1 MKRCALALT
10 ALTASTGGAHAGG
23 IDRSGT
29 PIDIIFETGNY
40 ATLSY
45 GYADPSLTGIDVD
58 GANVRNIANSF
69 GIVGA
74 GLKLDIAENV
84 SLAFILD
91 EPYGVDVGY
100 GPESDVLG
108 GTLADAESYGI
119 TTLVRYQA
127 TDRISV
133 YGGPRFVRAKGQIN
147 LGGDAYDVAPEGIG
161 FNGYESNYASDTG
174 TGYVIGAAYEIPDI
188 AFRAALTYH
197 SGIDLAFD
205 TTETFPD
212 SAAPIPDVT
221 VPTGVPLSTGTT
233 NTTLPQSIKLAVQ
246 SGIATD
252 TLAFGSIRWVDH
264 EEFTIIP
271 PALQSDLAGLDS
283 TVTYELGIGRRFTER
298 FSGRA
303 SVIYEEGGSDDLVSP
318 LAPTNG
324 FTALSIGGQ
333 YQVTEALDISVG
345 IRYTWLDDARA
356 APRDVVAAD
365 FRNNDVVSF
374 GLKLG
379 VRF

>member
-1 MKRCALALT
+1 MIRSALALT
-10 ALTASTGGAHAGG
+10 ALTVSTGVAQAGG

-29 PIDIIFETGNY
+29 PIDIIFEEGNY

-45 GYADPSLTGIDVD
+45 GYADPSLTGVD
-58 GANVRNIANSF
+58 REGANVRNIAASF
-69 GIVGA
+69 GLVGVA
-74 GLKLDIAENV
+74 LKLDIAENV

-91 EPYGVDVGY
+91 EPYGVDVEY
-100 GPESDVLG
+100 GPESAVLG

-147 LGGDAYDVAPEGIG
+147 LGGNAYFLDGYELD
-161 FNGYESNYASDTG
+161 GYESNFASDTG

-197 SGIDLAFD
+197 SEIDLSFD
-205 TTETFPD
+205 TTETFP
-212 SAAPIPDVT
+212 
-221 VPTGVPLSTGTT
+221 GVPVPTGTT

-252 TLAFGSIRWVDH
+252 TLVFGSVRWVDH
-264 EEFTIIP
+264 DVFMVIP
-271 PALQSDLAGLDS
+271 PVFPENLASLDS
-283 TVTYELGIGRRFTER
+283 SITYELGIGRRFSER
-298 FSGRA
+298 FSARA
-303 SVIYEEGGSDDLVSP
+303 SVIYEDVLADDLVSP
-318 LAPTNG
+318 LTPTSG

-333 YQVTEALDISVG
+333 YQLTEAVDISGG
-345 IRYTWLDDARA
+345 IRYTWLKDATA
-356 APRDVVAAD
+356 EVSDSVVGE

>member
-1 MKRCALALT
+1 MKRCALALA

-45 GYADPSLTGIDVD
+45 GYADPSVTGVD
-58 GANVRNIANSF
+58 IAGANVRNIANSF
-69 GIVGA
+69 GIVGG

-84 SLAFILD
+84 SLAFIFGQ
-91 EPYGVDVGY
+91 PYGVDVEY
-100 GPESDVLG
+100 GPESAVLG

-147 LGGDAYDVAPEGIG
+147 LGGNAYGLD
-161 FNGYESNYASDTG
+161 GYESDYAADTG

-197 SGIDLAFD
+197 SEIDLAFN
-205 TTETFPD
+205 TTETFPAA
-212 SAAPIPDVT
+212 AAPLLPPGTPTDVPL
-221 VPTGVPLSTGTT
+221 PTGATD
-233 NTTLPQSIKLAVQ
+233 TTLPQSIKLAVQ

-264 EEFTIIP
+264 DVFMIIP
-271 PALQSDLAGLDS
+271 PVFPENLASLDS
-283 TVTYELGIGRRFTER
+283 SITYELGIARRFSER
-298 FSGRA
+298 FSARA
-303 SVIYEEGGSDDLVSP
+303 SVIYEDILADDLVSP
-318 LAPTNG
+318 LTPTNG
-324 FTALSIGGQ
+324 FTAITLGGQ
-333 YQVTEALDISVG
+333 YQLTEALDISGG
-345 IRYTWLDDARA
+345 IRYTWLGDATA
-356 APRDVVAAD
+356 EVSDTAVGE

>member
-1 MKRCALALT
+1 MIRSALALT
-10 ALTASTGGAHAGG
+10 ALTVSTGVAQAGG

-29 PIDIIFETGNY
+29 PIDIIFEEGNY
-40 ATLSY
+40 ATVSF
-45 GYADPSLTGIDVD
+45 GYADPSLTGVD
-58 GANVRNIANSF
+58 LTGRGTGNIADSF

-74 GLKLDIAENV
+74 ALKLDIAENV

-100 GPESDVLG
+100 GPESALLG

-147 LGGDAYDVAPEGIG
+147 LGGSAYDRAPGGIG
-161 FNGYESNYASDTG
+161 FDGYESNYASDTG

-197 SGIDLAFD
+197 SGVDLAFD
-205 TTETFPD
+205 TTETFPAS
-212 SAAPIPDVT
+212 SAPLIPPGT
-221 VPTGVPLSTGTT
+221 PTGVPLPTGTT
-233 NTTLPQSIKLAVQ
+233 DTTLPQSIKLAVQ

-264 EEFTIIP
+264 DEFTIIP
-271 PALQSDLAGLDS
+271 PALQSDLAALDS
-283 TVTYELGIGRRFTER
+283 TVTYELGIGRRFSER
-298 FSGRA
+298 FSARA
-303 SVIYEEGGSDDLVSP
+303 SVIYEDGGSDDLVSP

-333 YQVTEALDISVG
+333 YQLTEALDISGG
-345 IRYTWLDDARA
+345 IRYTWLKDARA
-356 APRDVVAAD
+356 APSDVVAAD

-374 GLKLG
+374 GLQLG

>member
-1 MKRCALALT
+1 MIRSALALT
-10 ALTASTGGAHAGG
+10 ALTVSTGVAQAGG

-29 PIDIIFETGNY
+29 PIDIIFEEGNY

-45 GYADPSLTGIDVD
+45 GYADPSLTGVD
-58 GANVRNIANSF
+58 QEGANVRNIAASF
-69 GIVGA
+69 GLVGVA
-74 GLKLDIAENV
+74 LKLDIAENV

-91 EPYGVDVGY
+91 EPYGVDVEY
-100 GPESDVLG
+100 GPESAVLG

-147 LGGDAYDVAPEGIG
+147 LGGNAYFLD
-161 FNGYESNYASDTG
+161 GYESNFASDTG

-197 SGIDLAFD
+197 SEIDLSFD
-205 TTETFPD
+205 TTETFPVSLGPD
-212 SAAPIPDVT
+212 IPGNT
-221 VPTGVPLSTGTT
+221 PLNTGATETK
-233 NTTLPQSIKLAVQ
+233 LPQSIKLAVQ

-252 TLAFGSIRWVDH
+252 TLVFGSIRWVDH
-264 EEFTIIP
+264 DVFTVIP
-271 PALQSDLAGLDS
+271 PVFPENLASLDS
-283 TVTYELGIGRRFTER
+283 SITYELGIGRRFSER
-298 FSGRA
+298 FSA
-303 SVIYEEGGSDDLVSP
+303 QATVIYEDVLADNFVSP
-318 LAPTNG
+318 LTPTNG

-333 YQVTEALDISVG
+333 YQLTEALDISGG
-345 IRYTWLDDARA
+345 IRYTWLGDATA
-356 APRDVVAAD
+356 EVSDSVVGE

-374 GLKLG
+374 GLRLG

>member
-1 MKRCALALT
+1 MKRSALALT
-10 ALTASTGGAHAGG
+10 ALTVSAGVAQAGG

-29 PIDIIFETGNY
+29 PIDIIFEKGNY
-40 ATLSY
+40 ATVSF
-45 GYADPSLTGIDVD
+45 GYADPSVTGVD
-58 GANVRNIANSF
+58 REGVNVRNIAAGF

-91 EPYGVDVGY
+91 EPYGVDVEY
-100 GPESDVLG
+100 GPESAVLG

-147 LGGDAYDVAPEGIG
+147 LGGNAYGLD
-161 FNGYESNYASDTG
+161 GYESNFASDTG

-197 SGIDLAFD
+197 SEIDLSFD
-205 TTETFPD
+205 TTETFPA
-212 SAAPIPDVT
+212 SAALIPGFPL
-221 VPTGVPLSTGTT
+221 PTGVPVQTGTT
-233 NTTLPQSIKLAVQ
+233 ETTLPQSIKLAVQ

-252 TLAFGSIRWVDH
+252 TLVFGSVRWVDH
-264 EEFTIIP
+264 DVFMVVP
-271 PALQSDLAGLDS
+271 PVFPENLASLDS
-283 TVTYELGIGRRFTER
+283 SITYELGIGRRFSER
-298 FSGRA
+298 LSARA
-303 SVIYEEGGSDDLVSP
+303 SVIYEDVLADDLVSP
-318 LAPTNG
+318 LTPTSG
-324 FTALSIGGQ
+324 YTALSIGGQ
-333 YQVTEALDISVG
+333 YQLTEALDISGG
-345 IRYTWLDDARA
+345 IRYTWLGDATA
-356 APRDVVAAD
+356 EVSDNNVGE